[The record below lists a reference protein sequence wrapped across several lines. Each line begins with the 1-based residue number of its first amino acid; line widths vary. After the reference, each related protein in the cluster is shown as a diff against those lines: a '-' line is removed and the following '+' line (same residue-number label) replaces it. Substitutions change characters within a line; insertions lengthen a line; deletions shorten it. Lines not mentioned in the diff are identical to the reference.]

1 MRQSGLEPESLA
13 DNASTLIFKLLSR
26 DVEEAISTVRF
37 STSEKKIAIFVIL
50 FAQSF
55 PNLFVQSC
63 AHLTYIYKYNIQK
76 MYCQVFMKKKIKKNK
91 FDKFKNVCYNKNCN

>member
-37 STSEKKIAIFVIL
+37 STSEKIAMFVIL
-50 FAQSF
+50 LH
-55 PNLFVQSC
+55 NLSQIFFVQFC

-76 MYCQVFMKKKIKKNK
+76 MYCQVFMKKNKKK
-91 FDKFKNVCYNKNCN
+91 

>member
-37 STSEKKIAIFVIL
+37 STSEKIAMFVIL

-55 PNLFVQSC
+55 PNLFVQFC
-63 AHLTYIYKYNIQK
+63 AHLIYIYKYNIQK
-76 MYCQVFMKKKIKKNK
+76 MYCQVFMKKKIKKINLTNLK
-91 FDKFKNVCYNKNCN
+91 MCVIIKTVIK

>member
-37 STSEKKIAIFVIL
+37 STSEKIAMFVIL

-55 PNLFVQSC
+55 PNLFLFNFV
-63 AHLTYIYKYNIQK
+63 LTSLTFTSITYKKCI
-76 MYCQVFMKKKIKKNK
+76 VK
-91 FDKFKNVCYNKNCN
+91 FL

>member
-37 STSEKKIAIFVIL
+37 STSEKIAMFVIL

-55 PNLFVQSC
+55 PNLFVQFC
-63 AHLTYIYKYNIQK
+63 AHLTYIYKYIIQK

-91 FDKFKNVCYNKNCN
+91 FDKFKDVCYNKNCN

>member
-26 DVEEAISTVRF
+26 DVEDAIS
-37 STSEKKIAIFVIL
+37 EKIAMFVIL

-55 PNLFVQSC
+55 PNFFRSILCSP
-63 AHLTYIYKYNIQK
+63 HLHL
-76 MYCQVFMKKKIKKNK
+76 QV
-91 FDKFKNVCYNKNCN
+91 

>member
-37 STSEKKIAIFVIL
+37 STAEKIAMFVIL

-55 PNLFVQSC
+55 PNLFVQFC

-76 MYCQVFMKKKIKKNK
+76 MYCQVFMKKNKKSK
-91 FDKFKNVCYNKNCN
+91 FDKFKDVCYNKNCN

>member
-1 MRQSGLEPESLA
+1 MF
-13 DNASTLIFKLLSR
+13 I
-26 DVEEAISTVRF
+26 V
-37 STSEKKIAIFVIL
+37 L

-55 PNLFVQSC
+55 PNLFVQFC

-76 MYCQVFMKKKIKKNK
+76 MYCQVFMKKNKKNK

>member
-37 STSEKKIAIFVIL
+37 STSEKIAMFVIL
-50 FAQSF
+50 FCTIF
-55 PNLFVQSC
+55 PKFFRSILCSP
-63 AHLTYIYKYNIQK
+63 HYIYKYNIQK
-76 MYCQVFMKKKIKKNK
+76 MYCQVFMKKIKKNK
-91 FDKFKNVCYNKNCN
+91 FDKFKDVCYNKNCN

>member
-26 DVEEAISTVRF
+26 DVEDAISTVRF
-37 STSEKKIAIFVIL
+37 STSEKIAMFVIL

-63 AHLTYIYKYNIQK
+63 AHLIYIYKYNIQK
-76 MYCQVFMKKKIKKNK
+76 IYCQVFMKKKIKKNK
-91 FDKFKNVCYNKNCN
+91 FDKFKNVCYNKKCN

>member
-37 STSEKKIAIFVIL
+37 STSEKIAMFVIL
-50 FAQSF
+50 FCTIF
-55 PNLFVQSC
+55 PKFFFVQSC
-63 AHLTYIYKYNIQK
+63 AHLIYIYKYNIQK
-76 MYCQVFMKKKIKKNK
+76 MYCQVFMKKNKKNK

>member
-37 STSEKKIAIFVIL
+37 STSEKIAMFVIL

-55 PNLFVQSC
+55 PNLFVQFC
-63 AHLTYIYKYNIQK
+63 AHLTYIYKYSIQK
-76 MYCQVFMKKKIKKNK
+76 MYCQVFMKKIKKNK
-91 FDKFKNVCYNKNCN
+91 FDKFKDVCYNKNCN